1 MPPARPACFPCMPD
15 APLTCTYL
23 IKLGGRVV
31 RVSVTSQLTRPVV
44 VHFRVEPVEDA
55 GACRPIVATWS
66 QGAWNVFEGAEGTDP
81 RPILGFAVEQG
92 YPVCA
97 PCPRDLRVVKSF
109 LTQLAQ
115 TPALWQR

>member
-1 MPPARPACFPCMPD
+1 MPN

-44 VHFRVEPVEDA
+44 VHFRVEPVGDA

-81 RPILGFAVEQG
+81 RPILGFALERG

-97 PCPRDLRVVKSF
+97 PCPRDLPVVKGF
-109 LTQLAQ
+109 LTRLAQ
-115 TPALWQR
+115 ASALWQR